1 MDAVRRTCSAQTT
14 RGTWRASRPYAMSG
28 SRPEWWRQS
37 TAIWTLAGKDCDE
50 QDGGE
55 GRSHPARRTIGD
67 EGGTPEFGDAA
78 EDRPAEAGP
87 GQGTRDDD
95 LRRHP
100 ARPGGPRQRQS
111 GQECRERTGRAVG
124 RTVATGGEATMAG
137 ADAHLA
143 SARPA
148 EAPIRI
154 GASMRWGWGSLSAPT
169 DANQGASAGASGH
182 NCHFR
187 PTLSMPMG

>member
-1 MDAVRRTCSAQTT
+1 
-14 RGTWRASRPYAMSG
+14 MSG

-87 GQGTRDDD
+87 GQGRRDDD
-95 LRRHP
+95 LVDTRRDQVDH
-100 ARPGGPRQRQS
+100 AS
-111 GQECRERTGRAVG
+111 ASQECRERKGRAVG
-124 RTVATGGEATMAG
+124 RTVATGGEALAG
-137 ADAHLA
+137 ADAHLS